1 MYELIPPSH
10 AREPLDGNERDP
22 FDGSARTIGALLL
35 HAGTLSSAE
44 IERILEDQ
52 RKNGR
57 RFGESGRELGLLEQ
71 RDIDFALSRQF
82 DYPYLRRGESR
93 VSETLVAAYD
103 PASPQAE
110 ALRAL
115 RSELMLHWFSN
126 DAAHKSLAVMSE
138 ARGEGR
144 SYIAASLAVVLAQ
157 LGGRTLLI
165 DADLR
170 NPSQHRLF
178 GLDNRVGLSA
188 LLSGRAGAEAVQ
200 RVPGLESL
208 SVLPSGVTPPNPQ
221 ELLARPSLGVLLEQI
236 TAHLDFIVF
245 DTPPAAES
253 ADAQTVAVRAR
264 AALFVARKNHTRLWR
279 LQAIARSAARARTAV
294 LGAVL
299 NDF

>member
-1 MYELIPPSH
+1 MPRSRLRVNELISP
-10 AREPLDGNERDP
+10 AEGRDP
-22 FDGSARTIGALLL
+22 VEAGERTIGAILVG
-35 HAGTLSSAE
+35 AGALSRQDVQRIAE
-44 IERILEDQ
+44 RQ
-52 RKNGR
+52 REKGG
-57 RFGESGRELGLLEQ
+57 RFGEAGKALGLLEQ

-82 DYPYLRRGESR
+82 DYPYLGRGDSR
-93 VSETLVAAYD
+93 VSQSLVAAYQ
-103 PASPQAE
+103 PASPQVE

-115 RSELMLHWFSN
+115 RSELMLHWFN
-126 DAAHKSLAVMSE
+126 ADRAHKSLAIVSE

-144 SYIAASLAVVLAQ
+144 SYIAANLAVVLAQ

-170 NPSQHRLF
+170 RPAQHALF
-178 GLDNRVGLSA
+178 GLENRVGLSA

-200 RVPGLESL
+200 RVPGLGSL
-208 SVLPSGVTPPNPQ
+208 SVLPSGVAPPNPQ
-221 ELLARPSLGVLLEQI
+221 ELLARPSFGVLLERL
-236 TAHLDFIVF
+236 AEHLDFIVI

-264 AALFVARKNHTRLWR
+264 AALFVVRKNHSRLWR
-279 LQAIARSAARARTAV
+279 LQAIAESVARSRTAI